1 MVRQGGEITGTYTE
15 ITGYEFPIYTSRHTG
30 RSYIWY
36 YQNYGPWINQKSGGG
51 STINKAGCAMT
62 SSATIAS
69 GYGDMRV
76 PQWGLGN
83 SRFKK
88 ATSKSKGCS
97 GNIANGKNLSSSQ
110 IKEIQDWLFSGH
122 EVLIHVD
129 SGSKYTN
136 NQHWMPL
143 VDISE
148 DGLYV
153 YNMNT
158 RTDYSDDKIGWCSI
172 ESLSIDVD
180 CYHLIDGLSGN

>member
-1 MVRQGGEITGTYTE
+1 
-15 ITGYEFPIYTSRHTG
+15 
-30 RSYIWY
+30 
-36 YQNYGPWINQKSGGG
+36 
-51 STINKAGCAMT
+51 MT

-69 GYGDMRV
+69 GYGDMRE
-76 PQWGLGN
+76 PQWGLGH

-88 ATSKSKGCS
+88 ASSKSKGCN
-97 GNIANGKNLSSSQ
+97 GNIAIGADLTSYQ
-110 IKEIQDWLFSGH
+110 IKEIQEWLFSGH

-153 YNMNT
+153 YNLNT

-180 CYHLIDGLSGN
+180 CYYLIEGLAGK